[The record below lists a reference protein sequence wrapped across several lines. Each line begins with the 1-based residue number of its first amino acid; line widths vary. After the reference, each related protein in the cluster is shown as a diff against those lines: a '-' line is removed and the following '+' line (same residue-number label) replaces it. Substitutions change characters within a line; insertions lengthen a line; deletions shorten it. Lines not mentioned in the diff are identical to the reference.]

1 MNTNTESPAV
11 SRRTGAQEVA
21 VCRLLAS
28 GGASVVAP
36 LYDVAG
42 DTRVPSRKKPAVG
55 DQPPLAGRVVPAS
68 CAAVGG
74 SAQCTVGTEGLAW
87 VIRTAEA
94 AAEQSLEEG
103 GYHPPSLAEADVVR
117 LAVETWLLS
126 VLRHP
131 EQRCPG
137 RPVGGGALPP
147 EVSKSVRRA
156 AIEGVPLWCL
166 LRAVWLAGA
175 RISEDSAALVLLPG
189 ADPLSSGGAGG
200 GGEAK
205 RLVSDLVSRFS
216 AEAAQAY
223 VMEEFR
229 QDREASPAAAQ
240 AVRNLLAG
248 APGSGGA
255 CERVLGL
262 DLSDHHLAA
271 VVAVA
276 GGSAGP
282 LRRFAAELTW
292 VLGASPPL
300 LVPRDRDTVW
310 LLTSWRRP
318 PGTGLAQRLR
328 GAVTAPPGL
337 RVALGSAGQGADG
350 FRSSLLRAESAEK
363 LMPKRTTSWLCGY
376 EEIAIPALLTK
387 DPQEARL
394 IVEETLG
401 DLGRADPWYA
411 ELRETLR
418 LYLAF
423 GRSRVR
429 VAEELHVSRNTV
441 AYRVQKALQLL
452 THGLDEQ
459 DPLRVLLALEIARVL
474 PADAAVGT

>member
-1 MNTNTESPAV
+1 
-11 SRRTGAQEVA
+11 
-21 VCRLLAS
+21 
-28 GGASVVAP
+28 
-36 LYDVAG
+36 
-42 DTRVPSRKKPAVG
+42 
-55 DQPPLAGRVVPAS
+55 
-68 CAAVGG
+68 
-74 SAQCTVGTEGLAW
+74 
-87 VIRTAEA
+87 
-94 AAEQSLEEG
+94 
-103 GYHPPSLAEADVVR
+103 VVR

-131 EQRCPG
+131 NHRCPG
-137 RPVGGGALPP
+137 QPVEGGALPP

-156 AIEGVPLWCL
+156 AFEGVPLWCL

-189 ADPLSSGGAGG
+189 ADPLSSGGGG
-200 GGEAK
+200 GGGGAN

-216 AEAAQAY
+216 AQAAQAY

-262 DLSDHHLAA
+262 DFSNHHLAA

-300 LVPRDRDTVW
+300 LVPRDRDAVW

-328 GAVTAPPGL
+328 AAVTAPPGL
-337 RVALGSAGQGADG
+337 RLAMGSGSAGQGADG
-350 FRSSLLRAESAEK
+350 FRSSLLRAETAEK
-363 LMPKRTTSWLCGY
+363 LMPKWTTSWLCGY

-441 AYRVQKALQLL
+441 TYRAQKALQLL
-452 THGLDEQ
+452 TLGLDEQ

-474 PADAAVGT
+474 PADATIGT